1 MKILKTKKYA
11 TTFGDYNPYK
21 VDFKAEEEKASNMD
35 TDSLLYALKDAIE
48 ASQVSVNEGKYYD
61 QASVYRKELQRR
73 GMSFEEQDKQIK
85 AFYEEQERADRGSWE
100 AEQYT
105 GFERRI

>member
-11 TTFGDYNPYK
+11 NTFGDYDPYK
-21 VDFKAEEEKASNMD
+21 VNFKQEREKASNMD

-61 QASVYRKELQRR
+61 QASVYRRELENR
-73 GMSFEEQDKQIK
+73 GISIAEQDRQVK
-85 AFYEEQERADRGSWE
+85 AFYDEQDREDKGSFE
-100 AEQYT
+100 AEKYT

>member
-1 MKILKTKKYA
+1 MKIIKTKKYA
-11 TTFGDYNPYK
+11 TTFGDYDPYS
-21 VDFKAEEEKASNMD
+21 VDFKVEEEKASNMD

-61 QASVYRKELQRR
+61 QVSVYRKELKRR
-73 GMSFEEQDKQIK
+73 GISVEEQDQQVK
-85 AFYEEQERADRGSWE
+85 AFYDEQEKGDRGSWE
-100 AEQYT
+100 SEQFT